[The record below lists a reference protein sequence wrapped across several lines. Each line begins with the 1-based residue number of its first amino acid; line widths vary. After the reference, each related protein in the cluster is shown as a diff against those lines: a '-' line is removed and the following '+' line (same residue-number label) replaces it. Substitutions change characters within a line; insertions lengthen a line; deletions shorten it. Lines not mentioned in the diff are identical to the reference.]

1 MKRRKFNRIS
11 RKRRTGFSFN
21 ILIASAL
28 LITGITAGFMFVS
41 AYDVNGE
48 SRIKDA
54 ADPESATLSMTAAE
68 RIQQKVTELEIEEIF
83 WKNRVALAE
92 TGELYLCID
101 LIAGYISLDMEGVQ
115 LRGCKIESRM
125 LGSSLDELK
134 ERGKSKEWLFEPF
147 TLRNEQATLPKQP
160 ILVKDITSRPD
171 TSDALFLLKRPVE
184 DQEFMFELE
193 FDRGLR
199 LLAYETGSDP
209 DTVPALFRE
218 PENGDR
224 RISLALDRHDVRAI
238 YRALADSAKMIL
250 RF

>member
-1 MKRRKFNRIS
+1 M
-11 RKRRTGFSFN
+11 
-21 ILIASAL
+21 LIASAL

-41 AYDVNGE
+41 AYDVKGE
-48 SRIKDA
+48 SRINVA
-54 ADPESATLSMTAAE
+54 ADPESATLSMTAAQ
-68 RIQQKVTELEIEEIF
+68 RIQQKVTALEIEEIF

-92 TGELYLCID
+92 TGELYLSID

-134 ERGKSKEWLFEPF
+134 ERGKSKEWLSEPF

-160 ILVKDITSRPD
+160 ILVKDITSGPAD

-184 DQEFMFELE
+184 NQEFMFELE

-199 LLAYETGSDP
+199 LLAYETGRDP
-209 DTVPALFRE
+209 DTVPELYPE

-224 RISLALDRHDVRAI
+224 RISLALDRNDVRAI